1 MEEQAS
7 LETLI
12 HVVINISQEGS
23 VKLDAVTYMNLMT
36 LIRKVIPNDKI
47 IKERHIL
54 IDDIIEL
61 AKDKVKSF
69 DNKL

>member
-61 AKDKVKSF
+61 AKNGSVI
-69 DNKL
+69 